1 MRILGVTGGIGAG
14 KSTVSGLLQR
24 NYGAEIIDTDKISR
38 KIYEI
43 GAPAYE
49 KVLAQFGR
57 EYLREDGSIDRKKL
71 AGLVF
76 TDEEA
81 LKRLNAIAH
90 PAIQEEVERRLPQ
103 AKGLAVVDGAL
114 LIEAGFYRLVDK
126 LLLVTADMEVRLA
139 RIMQRDG
146 CTRQQA
152 LDRVA
157 SQMPDEEK
165 KRYADIVLDNS
176 LGMDALERRLAAA
189 MEELEER

>member
-90 PAIQEEVERRLPQ
+90 PAIQEEVERRLAQ

-165 KRYADIVLDNS
+165 NRYADIVLDNYI
-176 LGMDALERRLAAA
+176 GMEAQERRLAAA

>member
-90 PAIQEEVERRLPQ
+90 PAIQEEVERRLAQ

>member
-90 PAIQEEVERRLPQ
+90 PAIQEEVERRL
-103 AKGLAVVDGAL
+103 A
-114 LIEAGFYRLVDK
+114 
-126 LLLVTADMEVRLA
+126 
-139 RIMQRDG
+139 
-146 CTRQQA
+146 
-152 LDRVA
+152 RVA

>member
-38 KIYEI
+38 EIYEI

-71 AGLVF
+71 ASLVF

-90 PAIQEEVERRLPQ
+90 PAIQEEVERRLAQ

-165 KRYADIVLDNS
+165 KRYADVVLDNS
-176 LGMDALERRLAAA
+176 LGKDALERRLAAA